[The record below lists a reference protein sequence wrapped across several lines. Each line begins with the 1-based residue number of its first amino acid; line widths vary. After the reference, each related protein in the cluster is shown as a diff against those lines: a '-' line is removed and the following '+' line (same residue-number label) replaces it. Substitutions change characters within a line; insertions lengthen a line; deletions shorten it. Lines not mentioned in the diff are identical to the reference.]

1 MDQGRFQITASQA
14 VSAHSAGLSEDFVGA
29 TPAGPGPRPPAV
41 PPPTVVRCRELLD
54 QWRRS
59 LRLSQREQGLLGGE
73 LVQLDRQ
80 LQRLQ
85 QHTLRIAVFG
95 RVGVGKSSLINA
107 LIGEPLLATDV
118 AHGSTR
124 SQRGVVWPVSIAD
137 LNRVELV
144 DTPGIDEINAA
155 GRARLASRVA
165 MGADL
170 VLLVID
176 SDLTRTDR
184 EALQTLLS
192 SGKPLHVVLN
202 RSDRWP
208 EQERSALFNSIRS
221 RLPGDLPLTVVAA
234 APRQAKL
241 QPDGR
246 VRSARTPA
254 QVDALEQQLKS
265 QLSREGVLLLALQA
279 LRQADKFQRNCQQL
293 RLQHHRRSAQGLIG
307 RYAAAKA
314 TGVAINPVLA
324 LDLAGG
330 MACDTALVV
339 QLSRLYGLPLTPKAA
354 RQLLTHLSG
363 NNALLGGI
371 QLGLSALKQMLL
383 LLVPISGG
391 TSLAPAAPVAFAQA
405 ALAVHASRRTG
416 QLVAQHLLHPSGG
429 QPGALLERLARR
441 DPVVR
446 HWLHRWPLRAQQDLR
461 PLLP

>member
-1 MDQGRFQITASQA
+1 MDQGRFQITACQA
-14 VSAHSAGLSEDFVGA
+14 VPARTGSLTAGSVDPK
-29 TPAGPGPRPPAV
+29 TAGSDPPPPTV
-41 PPPTVVRCRELLD
+41 PPPTVVRCRELLN
-54 QWRRS
+54 QWRRRLS
-59 LRLSQREQGLLGGE
+59 LSQRELGCLGGE

-85 QHTLRIAVFG
+85 QHSLRIAVFG

-124 SQRGVVWPVSIAD
+124 RQRGVVWPISIDD

-170 VLLVID
+170 VLLVVD

-184 EALQTLLS
+184 DALQTLLS

-208 EQERSALFNSIRS
+208 EQELSALLNSIRS
-221 RLPGDLPLTVVAA
+221 RLPRDLPLTAIAA

-241 QPDGR
+241 QPDGS
-246 VRSARTPA
+246 VRSERIPA
-254 QVDALEQQLKS
+254 QVEALEQRLRSQLKN
-265 QLSREGVLLLALQA
+265 EGVMLLALQA
-279 LRQADKFQRNCQQL
+279 LRQADRFQRSCQQL
-293 RLQHHRRSAQGLIG
+293 RLQQHRRSAQGLIG

-324 LDLAGG
+324 FDLAGG

-354 RQLLTHLSG
+354 RQLLTQLSG
-363 NNALLGGI
+363 NNALLGGV

-383 LLVPISGG
+383 LLIPISGG
-391 TSLAPAAPVAFAQA
+391 TSLATAAPVAFAQA

-416 QLVAQHLLHPSGG
+416 QLVAKHLLQPTGG

-446 HWLHRWPLRAQQDLR
+446 HWLHRWPLRAEQDLR

>member
-1 MDQGRFQITASQA
+1 MDQGRFQITARQA
-14 VSAHSAGLSEDFVGA
+14 VSAHSAGLSEDVVDA
-29 TPAGPGPRPPAV
+29 TPAGSGS

-124 SQRGVVWPVSIAD
+124 HQQGVVWPVSIAD

-155 GRARLASRVA
+155 ARARLASRVA

-170 VLLVID
+170 VLLVVD

-208 EQERSALFNSIRS
+208 EQELSALFNSIRS

-234 APRQAKL
+234 APRQAEL
-241 QPDGR
+241 QADGG

-254 QVDALEQQLKS
+254 QVGALEQQLRS
-265 QLSREGVLLLALQA
+265 QLKREGVLLLALQA
-279 LRQADKFQRNCQQL
+279 LRQADKFQRTCQQL

-324 LDLAGG
+324 FDLAGG

-354 RQLLTHLSG
+354 RQLLTQLSG
-363 NNALLGGI
+363 SNALLGGI
-371 QLGLSALKQMLL
+371 QIGLGALKQMLL
-383 LLVPISGG
+383 LLVPMSGG

-429 QPGALLERLARR
+429 QPGALLQRLARR

>member
-1 MDQGRFQITASQA
+1 MDQGRFQITARQA
-14 VSAHSAGLSEDFVGA
+14 VSAHSAGLSEDVVDA
-29 TPAGPGPRPPAV
+29 TPAGSGS

-124 SQRGVVWPVSIAD
+124 HQQGVVWPVSIAD

-170 VLLVID
+170 VLLVVD

-208 EQERSALFNSIRS
+208 EQELSALFNSIRS

-234 APRQAKL
+234 APRQAEL
-241 QPDGR
+241 QADGG

-254 QVDALEQQLKS
+254 QVGALEQQLRS
-265 QLSREGVLLLALQA
+265 QLKREGVLLLALQA
-279 LRQADKFQRNCQQL
+279 LRQADKFQRTCQQL

-324 LDLAGG
+324 FDLAGG

-354 RQLLTHLSG
+354 RQLLTQLSG
-363 NNALLGGI
+363 SNALLGGI
-371 QLGLSALKQMLL
+371 QIGLSALKQMLL
-383 LLVPISGG
+383 LLVPMSGG

-429 QPGALLERLARR
+429 QPGALLQRLARR

>member
-1 MDQGRFQITASQA
+1 
-14 VSAHSAGLSEDFVGA
+14 
-29 TPAGPGPRPPAV
+29 
-41 PPPTVVRCRELLD
+41 
-54 QWRRS
+54 
-59 LRLSQREQGLLGGE
+59 
-73 LVQLDRQ
+73 
-80 LQRLQ
+80 
-85 QHTLRIAVFG
+85 
-95 RVGVGKSSLINA
+95 
-107 LIGEPLLATDV
+107 
-118 AHGSTR
+118 
-124 SQRGVVWPVSIAD
+124 
-137 LNRVELV
+137 
-144 DTPGIDEINAA
+144 
-155 GRARLASRVA
+155 

-208 EQERSALFNSIRS
+208 EQELSALFSSIRS

-234 APRQAKL
+234 APRQAEL
-241 QPDGR
+241 QADGG

-254 QVDALEQQLKS
+254 QVGALEQQLRS
-265 QLSREGVLLLALQA
+265 QLKREGVLLLALQA
-279 LRQADKFQRNCQQL
+279 LRQADKFQRTCQQL

-354 RQLLTHLSG
+354 RHLLTHLSG

-391 TSLAPAAPVAFAQA
+391 TSLGPAAPVAFAQA

-446 HWLHRWPLRAQQDLR
+446 HWLHRWPLRAQQNLR